1 MSEESQSN
9 LNEMMAGDGSGLA
22 LPPAFV
28 FVNTS
33 KKRVLKKKK
42 QDEKID
48 GRKKSARKLVN
59 RILTNRSKRKGKMSE
74 EITSVNLSEAEQS
87 ATEKAQKQI
96 KQQKTLK
103 SRQELQK
110 KRQDAKAKMQDKAQ
124 EMDTLVK
131 ARLTDFRKK
140 AAEKQQKAQKVVQK
154 NSFEPTGEVISEM
167 DNVGA
172 APTYPWPS
180 TSDVFA
186 QAYKIS
192 QEGNAYGR
200 DPEISFAQVRFQDG
214 TGAQMSFFD
223 AQKIV
228 AAYEGLNDEN
238 RTKFC
243 ALLNMNA
250 TTYANALQFAQ
261 YNV

>member
-1 MSEESQSN
+1 
-9 LNEMMAGDGSGLA
+9 MMAGDGSGLA

-28 FVNTS
+28 FVNT
-33 KKRVLKKKK
+33 KKRRVLNRKNKV
-42 QDEKID
+42 EKID
-48 GRKKSARKLVN
+48 GRKKSARKLVS

-140 AAEKQQKAQKVVQK
+140 AAEKQQKAQKTVQK
-154 NSFEPTGEVISEM
+154 NSFEPNGQVIAEANPNTAVLPG
-167 DNVGA
+167 D
-172 APTYPWPS
+172 PI
-180 TSDVFA
+180 DVFS
-186 QAYKIS
+186 QAYKIA
-192 QEGNAYGR
+192 QEGSAYGR

-238 RTKFC
+238 RMKFC

>member
-1 MSEESQSN
+1 
-9 LNEMMAGDGSGLA
+9 
-22 LPPAFV
+22 
-28 FVNTS
+28 
-33 KKRVLKKKK
+33 
-42 QDEKID
+42 
-48 GRKKSARKLVN
+48 
-59 RILTNRSKRKGKMSE
+59 MSE

-110 KRQDAKAKMQDKAQ
+110 KRQEAKGKMQDKAQ

-131 ARLTDFRKK
+131 ARLTDFRRK
-140 AAEKQQKAQKVVQK
+140 AAEKQQKAQKSVQK
-154 NSFEPTGEVISEM
+154 NSFEPTGEVIAEA
-167 DNVGA
+167 NPNTA
-172 APTYPWPS
+172 AFPGDPI
-180 TSDVFA
+180 DVFS
-186 QAYKIS
+186 QAYKIA
-192 QEGNAYGR
+192 QEGSAYGR

-238 RTKFC
+238 RMKFC

>member
-1 MSEESQSN
+1 MSEESQTN

-28 FVNTS
+28 FVNTK
-33 KKRVLKKKK
+33 KKRVLNRKN
-42 QDEKID
+42 QVEKID

-110 KRQDAKAKMQDKAQ
+110 KRQEAKGKMQDKAQ

-131 ARLTDFRKK
+131 ARLTDFRRK
-140 AAEKQQKAQKVVQK
+140 AAEKQQKAQKSVQK
-154 NSFEPTGEVISEM
+154 NSFEPTGEVIAEA
-167 DNVGA
+167 NPNTA
-172 APTYPWPS
+172 AFPGDPI
-180 TSDVFA
+180 DVFS
-186 QAYKIS
+186 QAYKIA
-192 QEGNAYGR
+192 QEGSAYGR

-238 RTKFC
+238 RMKFC

>member
-1 MSEESQSN
+1 MSEESQTN

-28 FVNTS
+28 FVNTK
-33 KKRVLKKKK
+33 KKRVLNRRNR
-42 QDEKID
+42 DEKID

-110 KRQDAKAKMQDKAQ
+110 KRQDAKSKMQDKAQ

-140 AAEKQQKAQKVVQK
+140 AAEKQQKAQKTVQK
-154 NSFEPTGEVISEM
+154 NSFDPSGEVIAEA
-167 DNVGA
+167 GL
-172 APTYPWPS
+172 PTGYPWPAHG
-180 TSDVFA
+180 DVFA
-186 QAYKIS
+186 QAYKIA
-192 QEGNAYGR
+192 QEGSAYGR
-200 DPEISFAQVRFQDG
+200 DPEISFTQVRFQDG
-214 TGAQMSFFD
+214 QGAQMSFFD

-238 RTKFC
+238 RVKFC

>member
-1 MSEESQSN
+1 MSEKSQTN

-42 QDEKID
+42 HDEKID

-74 EITSVNLSEAEQS
+74 EITNVNLSEAGQS

-96 KQQKTLK
+96 KQQKVLR

-110 KRQDAKAKMQDKAQ
+110 KRGEAKAQQQDKAA
-124 EMDTLVK
+124 EMGTLLK
-131 ARLTDFRKK
+131 ARMTDFRNK
-140 AAEKQQKAQKVVQK
+140 AAEKQQKAQKQQTTQK
-154 NSFEPTGEVISEM
+154 NSFEPSGEVIAENM
-167 DNVGA
+167 GPNA
-172 APTYPWPS
+172 T
-180 TSDVFA
+180 DVFA

-192 QEGNAYGR
+192 QEGSSYGR
-200 DPEISFAQVRFQDG
+200 DPEITFAQVTFQDG
-214 TGAQMSFFD
+214 NSSQMSFFD

-228 AAYEGLNDEN
+228 AAYEGLNDDN
-238 RTKFC
+238 RIKFC
-243 ALLNMNA
+243 ALLNQNA

>member
-1 MSEESQSN
+1 
-9 LNEMMAGDGSGLA
+9 MMAGDGSGLA

-28 FVNTS
+28 FVNTK
-33 KKRVLKKKK
+33 KKRVLKRRN

-48 GRKKSARKLVN
+48 GRKKSVRKLVS
-59 RILTNRSKRKGKMSE
+59 RILTNRQKRKGKMSE
-74 EITSVNLSEAEQS
+74 EITSVISEAEQS

-96 KQQKTLK
+96 KQQKVLK

-110 KRQDAKAKMQDKAQ
+110 KRQEAKGKMQDKQ
-124 EMDTLVK
+124 DEMNTLVK

-140 AAEKQQKAQKVVQK
+140 AAEKQQKATKQVATQK
-154 NSFEPTGEVISEM
+154 NSFEPTGEVISEA
-167 DNVGA
+167 D
-172 APTYPWPS
+172 APTYPWPAHG
-180 TSDVFA
+180 DVFA
-186 QAYKIS
+186 QAYKTAH
-192 QEGNAYGR
+192 EGSAYGR
-200 DPEISFAQVRFQDG
+200 DPEISFTQVRFQDG
-214 TGAQMSFFD
+214 SGAQMSFFD

-238 RTKFC
+238 RAKFC

>member
-1 MSEESQSN
+1 MSEESQTN

-28 FVNTS
+28 FVNT
-33 KKRVLKKKK
+33 KKRRVLKRKN

-96 KQQKTLK
+96 KQQKVLK

-110 KRQDAKAKMQDKAQ
+110 KRQEAKGKMQDKQ
-124 EMDTLVK
+124 GEMETLVK

-140 AAEKQQKAQKVVQK
+140 AAEKQQKATKQVATQK
-154 NSFEPTGEVISEM
+154 NSFVPS
-167 DNVGA
+167 GA
-172 APTYPWPS
+172 MIAEANPNTAAFPGDPI
-180 TSDVFA
+180 DVFS
-186 QAYKIS
+186 QAFKIA
-192 QEGNAYGR
+192 QEGSAYGR

-228 AAYEGLNDEN
+228 AAYEGLNDDN
-238 RTKFC
+238 KQKFC

>member
-1 MSEESQSN
+1 MSEESQTN

-28 FVNTS
+28 FVNTK
-33 KKRVLKKKK
+33 KKRVLKRKN

-110 KRQDAKAKMQDKAQ
+110 KRQDAKAKMQDKAS

-140 AAEKQQKAQKVVQK
+140 ATEKQQKAAKTVQK
-154 NSFEPTGEVISEM
+154 NSFDPSGEVIAENM
-167 DNVGA
+167 GPNA
-172 APTYPWPS
+172 T
-180 TSDVFA
+180 DVFA
-186 QAYKIS
+186 QAYKIAH
-192 QEGNAYGR
+192 EGTSYGR
-200 DPEISFAQVRFQDG
+200 DPEITFAKVTFQDG
-214 TGAQMSFFD
+214 NMTQMSFFD

-238 RTKFC
+238 RIKFC
-243 ALLNMNA
+243 ALLNQNA

>member
-1 MSEESQSN
+1 MSEESQIN

-28 FVNTS
+28 FVNTK
-33 KKRVLKKKK
+33 KKRVLNRKNK
-42 QDEKID
+42 DEKID
-48 GRKKSARKLVN
+48 GRKKNARKLVN

-74 EITSVNLSEAEQS
+74 ENLSVISEAEQS

-110 KRQDAKAKMQDKAQ
+110 KRQDAKAKMQDKAS

-140 AAEKQQKAQKVVQK
+140 ATEKQQKAAKTVQK
-154 NSFEPTGEVISEM
+154 NSFDPSGKVIAE
-167 DNVGA
+167 NLGPNA
-172 APTYPWPS
+172 T
-180 TSDVFA
+180 DVFA

-192 QEGNAYGR
+192 HEGTSYGR
-200 DPEISFAQVRFQDG
+200 DPEITFAQVKFQDG
-214 TGAQMSFFD
+214 NMAQMSFFD

-228 AAYEGLNDEN
+228 AAYEGLNDDN
-238 RTKFC
+238 RIKFC
-243 ALLNMNA
+243 ALLNQNA

>member
-1 MSEESQSN
+1 MSEESQTN

-28 FVNTS
+28 FVNTK
-33 KKRVLKKKK
+33 KKRVLNRKNK
-42 QDEKID
+42 DEKID

-74 EITSVNLSEAEQS
+74 ENLSVISEAEQS

-110 KRQDAKAKMQDKAQ
+110 KRQDAKAKMQDKAS

-140 AAEKQQKAQKVVQK
+140 ATEKQQKAAKTVQK
-154 NSFEPTGEVISEM
+154 NSFDPSGEVIAENM
-167 DNVGA
+167 GPNA
-172 APTYPWPS
+172 T
-180 TSDVFA
+180 DVFA
-186 QAYKIS
+186 QAYKIAH
-192 QEGNAYGR
+192 EGTSYGR
-200 DPEISFAQVRFQDG
+200 DPEITFAQVKFQDG
-214 TGAQMSFFD
+214 NMAQMSFFD

-228 AAYEGLNDEN
+228 AAYEGLNDNN
-238 RTKFC
+238 RIKFC
-243 ALLNMNA
+243 ALLNQNA

>member
-1 MSEESQSN
+1 
-9 LNEMMAGDGSGLA
+9 MMAGDGSGLA

-28 FVNTS
+28 FVNTK
-33 KKRVLKKKK
+33 KKRVLNRRNK
-42 QDEKID
+42 DEKID
-48 GRKKSARKLVN
+48 GRKKSVRKLVS
-59 RILTNRSKRKGKMSE
+59 RILTNRQKRKGKMSE
-74 EITSVNLSEAEQS
+74 EITSVISEAGQS

-96 KQQKTLK
+96 KQQKVLK

-131 ARLTDFRKK
+131 ARLSDFRKK
-140 AAEKQQKAQKVVQK
+140 AAEKQQKAQKQVSTQK
-154 NSFEPTGEVISEM
+154 NSFEPTGEVIAEA
-167 DNVGA
+167 GL
-172 APTYPWPS
+172 PTGYPWPAHG
-180 TSDVFA
+180 DVFA
-186 QAYKIS
+186 QAYKIA
-192 QEGNAYGR
+192 QEGSAYGR
-200 DPEISFAQVRFQDG
+200 DPEISFTQVRFQDG
-214 TGAQMSFFD
+214 QGAQMSFFD

-238 RTKFC
+238 RVKFC

>member
-1 MSEESQSN
+1 
-9 LNEMMAGDGSGLA
+9 MMAGDGSGLA

-28 FVNTS
+28 FVNTK
-33 KKRVLKKKK
+33 KKRVLNRKNK
-42 QDEKID
+42 DEKID
-48 GRKKSARKLVN
+48 GRKKNARKLVN

-74 EITSVNLSEAEQS
+74 ENLSVISEAEQS

-110 KRQDAKAKMQDKAQ
+110 KRQDAKAKMQDKAS

-140 AAEKQQKAQKVVQK
+140 ATEKQQKATKTVQK
-154 NSFEPTGEVISEM
+154 NSFDPSGKVIAE
-167 DNVGA
+167 NLGPNA
-172 APTYPWPS
+172 T
-180 TSDVFA
+180 DVFA
-186 QAYKIS
+186 QAYKIAH
-192 QEGNAYGR
+192 EGTSYGR
-200 DPEISFAQVRFQDG
+200 DPEITFAQVNFQDG
-214 TGAQMSFFD
+214 NMAQMSFFD

-228 AAYEGLNDEN
+228 AAYEGLNDDN
-238 RTKFC
+238 RIKFC
-243 ALLNMNA
+243 ALLNQNA